1 MIAPCIDDLGKRAEK
16 GGGGES
22 EALRKGLLSFIE
34 KPILESYPEEG
45 IMKRVFCF
53 LVGISFLVSCG
64 AKQPKIDKVI
74 EDGVEVVLN
83 HLEPYVLKGQPS
95 RLVINEETRIDFEK
109 AEYSGLGLKEPDYA
123 DADSQGNIYV
133 VEQYSDSEFF
143 IYKFSSTGG
152 FIKRLGKKGQGPG
165 ELQGISSLVVNE
177 NDHIL
182 ISDRSAGKV
191 VEFDAEGNLINE
203 TKVRY
208 VVQEVVPLENGNYIG
223 RRTAKDSSESRKWF
237 VCLFNAD
244 FEEVKKLDSFDM
256 SAYVPGKPTPGTI
269 ISFYWRVA
277 NGKIYIGNE
286 QRGYELW
293 VYDLEGNLLRKIRK
307 EYKPVPYPEEFKKQ
321 TEALAARQPAM
332 NLVPR
337 QDTPPFNSF
346 FSDDEGR
353 LYVMTYEQGTN
364 QDEYIHD
371 VFSKDGVLVA
381 RVSLG
386 KYGIMGRALN
396 HLRATATNGNFYRVA
411 FKENGYPELIVYRMA
426 WN

>member
-1 MIAPCIDDLGKRAEK
+1 
-16 GGGGES
+16 
-22 EALRKGLLSFIE
+22 
-34 KPILESYPEEG
+34 
-45 IMKRVFCF
+45 MKRQLCY
-53 LVGISFLVSCG
+53 LVGLGILISCG
-64 AKQPKIDKVI
+64 ARQPKVDRVI

-83 HLEPYVLKGQPS
+83 HFEPYGIKGQPS
-95 RLVINEETRIDFEK
+95 HLVLSEVARIDFEK

-123 DADSQGNIYV
+123 EADSRGDIYV

-143 IYKFSSTGG
+143 IYKFSSTGT
-152 FIKRLGKKGQGPG
+152 FIKKIGKRGQGPG
-165 ELQGISSLVVNE
+165 ELQGINGLVVHE
-177 NDHIL
+177 SGHVL
-182 ISDRSAGKV
+182 ISDRSSGKV
-191 VEFDAEGNLINE
+191 VEFDAEGNLIKE

-223 RRTAKDSSESRKWF
+223 RRTAKDPSESRKWF

-256 SAYVPGKPTPGTI
+256 SAYVPGKPTPGTT
-269 ISFYWRVA
+269 ISFHWRVV
-277 NGKIYIGNE
+277 NGKIYVGNE

-321 TEALAARQPAM
+321 TEALAARQPSL
-332 NLVPR
+332 NLVSR
-337 QDTPPFNSF
+337 LDTPPFNSF
-346 FSDDEGR
+346 FPDDEGR

-364 QDEYIHD
+364 KDEFIHD
-371 VFSKDGVLVA
+371 VFNEDGVLIA
-381 RVSLG
+381 RVPLG
-386 KYGIMGRALN
+386 KYGILGRSLN

-411 FKENGYPELIVYRMA
+411 FKENGYPELIVYRMT